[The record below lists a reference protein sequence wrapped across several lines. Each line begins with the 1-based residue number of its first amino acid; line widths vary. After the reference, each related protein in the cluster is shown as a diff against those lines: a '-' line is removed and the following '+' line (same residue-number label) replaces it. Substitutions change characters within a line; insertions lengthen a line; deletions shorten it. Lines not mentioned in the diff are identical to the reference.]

1 LREERKQELEEHVEA
16 VNRLLQ
22 DMEEP
27 TSLGLE
33 DDGDWEGIKDEKPLI
48 AAVEAV
54 DREEEY
60 VDEDRYTVVTV
71 EAVDVTKDGLS
82 KVEADESDTEQ
93 APVLVKRTET
103 PKKVWPKKVLKKKF
117 TYETKTERKLARG
130 KQKAGNKARA
140 DARRGNG

>member
-27 TSLGLE
+27 ATLGL
-33 DDGDWEGIKDEKPLI
+33 DDGDWEGIKDEEPI
-48 AAVEAV
+48 IEVVEPV

-82 KVEADESDTEQ
+82 KVEAVESDTEQ
-93 APVLVKRTET
+93 APKLVERIEK
-103 PKKVWPKKVLKKKF
+103 PKKVWPKKPLKKKF